1 MTQLEKPLFS
11 LTVKEFLELTS
22 NNPSSQVIDFSEPKK
37 YVYGIGG
44 LADLIGCSLP
54 TAQRIKNSGT
64 ISFMQAGRK
73 LIFDVEK
80 VLEELSN
87 PKGGL
92 K

>member
-1 MTQLEKPLFS
+1 MTQLDRPLFT
-11 LTVKEFLELTS
+11 LTLREFMEIS
-22 NNPSSQVIDFSEPKK
+22 GNRPAPDVHDYSAPKK

-44 LADLIGCSLP
+44 LAELLSCSLP

-73 LIFDVEK
+73 LIFDVDK